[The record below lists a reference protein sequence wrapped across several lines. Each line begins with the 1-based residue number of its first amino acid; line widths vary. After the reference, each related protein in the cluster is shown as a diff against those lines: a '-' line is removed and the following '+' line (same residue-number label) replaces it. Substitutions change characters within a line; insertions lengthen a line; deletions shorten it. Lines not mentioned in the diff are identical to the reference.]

1 MIALPSPQRCPPFG
15 VVNVL
20 VLGAAL
26 TGGCGRTSDS
36 PAPGGGSA
44 SASHSPEDAAAIP
57 HPPLKVTGDGTRT
70 VASFDTAS
78 ELDRVKPANPAGTDP
93 NDLTVHGNPKA
104 VLRFDGAIGY
114 PERGSL
120 EVHIPCTA
128 YGQYVDYLIALPG
141 PTDLRK
147 KVLSARIRLDD
158 GFSPELS
165 APGGVVLYAKSGD
178 NWDWGQAA
186 WVNVSIDETGTWKE
200 YTFELDKPAP
210 GSSGSFDAAR
220 VQAVGIKFDTGS
232 GEGAAERPSPAVFH
246 VDTMVLR

>member
-1 MIALPSPQRCPPFG
+1 M
-15 VVNVL
+15 
-20 VLGAAL
+20 AA
-26 TGGCGRTSDS
+26 
-36 PAPGGGSA
+36 
-44 SASHSPEDAAAIP
+44 
-57 HPPLKVTGDGTRT
+57 
-70 VASFDTAS
+70 
-78 ELDRVKPANPAGTDP
+78 ELERVKPANPAGTDP
-93 NDLTVHGNPKA
+93 SDLTVHGNPKA
-104 VLRFDGAIGY
+104 TLRFDGAIGY

-120 EVHIPCTA
+120 EVHVPCTA

-147 KVLSARIRLDD
+147 KVLSVRIRLDD

-186 WVNVSIDETGTWKE
+186 WVNVSIDETGIWKE
-200 YTFELDKPAP
+200 YTFELDKPAA
-210 GSSGSFDAAR
+210 GSSGSFDPAR

-246 VDTMVLR
+246 VDTIVLR